1 MSVLASSNQFLDH
14 KKNFSISSLSTES
27 TISSSAH
34 LIPGSLNIPGQTE
47 TDSLHA
53 FQPTTLHSKGSS
65 AEAAAEAAE
74 TTAASSKFD
83 FSNTSPTRTPAS
95 FPFKHSKLSSLSIPY
110 NYSRRTSISSVS
122 NLSLKSSHQS
132 LKHYANEIQFN
143 PPDNLSFEDS
153 NMLSSSMDYNQQP
166 QQHHKLFQ
174 HDQDHAHSDPSSQE
188 QSTLQSEATQELDN
202 SKTGDSST
210 YTTSNNMN
218 SISSNNNAPSGNEGE
233 DNSHH
238 NNPNS
243 NQFVASLAT
252 SQPIAGYPFLRALH
266 GFDASSLVSDVSDP
280 EEDPA
285 NICLSF
291 QESEVVLLHSIHPS
305 GWGDATVLSTGTR
318 GWIPTN
324 YFTPYTDSKVTPL
337 LSAVL
342 SFAINP
348 KSHPVSTEKNGE
360 FTFSQSAITNIVA
373 GVRSLLEACGT
384 LTRDTSIIKKS
395 QAIRK
400 FRKILLAELA
410 IFVSLAKQY
419 RNTIDDFEIEK
430 LITGSY
436 KVVSRAVVFL
446 DIWTI
451 DTSNS
456 STGEE
461 HDVITMSS
469 SDNLRNTEEN
479 SIESAIPDIANTH
492 AENTFALNTQ
502 ASTLAKGKSA
512 NRESVI
518 FHKQSPYARQR
529 LEEVNEALTSYLGN
543 FIHRMTNL
551 ETDPAASTQILV
563 NTRKSML
570 ACRELLAAVES
581 ISLRVTPKNVE
592 LETSKDLLFDQIRT
606 LVTAAR
612 DVVVA
617 TPESKREI
625 VESDNQGLNK
635 PVPPLPPSAN
645 GTSCYS
651 EEGRKLIDI
660 ATDCAKTSGECVV
673 KSRQVLEII
682 GDFQLPSTREYPD
695 FSDGVIAVANH
706 RKRSSVVLPNG
717 SITLNNTGVNS
728 SEEFDAN
735 SRRASISM
743 SPIDGSNLL
752 PNIPSMSPIIAS
764 TSDPS
769 VDIDAKQNIPS
780 SVLEED
786 APQQLNKEG
795 VYEFSLEDQVI
806 IDASGR
812 VRGGSLD
819 GLVRVLTDETVDQD
833 PSFVS
838 TFFLSFRQFS
848 NSIDFA
854 DALVKRYGSDID
866 ENALTED
873 ERHLLTTRRTKVF
886 NMFKRWM
893 ESYWKQSIDVVV
905 LPQIVNFANSN
916 LLTGTPNASAVLNDL
931 AAKVQLIKDGDSIVP
946 RSIPVP
952 GSHSTRM
959 AALAYSQ
966 KSIMS
971 STVSRHL
978 ASLLTKAASQVEN
991 QSTAQD
997 VAADPKSAA
1006 LEESAKAGSTWS
1018 RMVKS
1023 NTLSSLANSS
1033 SSSNAVGVSILDIE
1047 PADIARQLCLIDN
1060 SIFCRIKPEELI
1072 DLNFSLKRRHLGL
1085 APNVVEMT
1093 GNSNQLS
1100 SFVGETIL
1108 SAGSNHNPSN
1118 SNHSNHSNTNDN
1130 SPKIRRNLIKY
1141 WIKVADK
1148 LKEYHNYN
1156 SLMTIVFALQSV
1168 NIMRLKRT
1176 WEMVPDKY
1184 ITMFQE
1190 LKAVVAMEKNYAT
1203 YRALLRTYDIPTV
1216 PYLGI
1221 YLTDLTFVMEGNST
1235 HRPIYVSEE
1244 TGKIIM
1250 PASAEESE
1258 KSQRTDL
1265 MVINFDRYERTA
1277 KIIGEI
1283 QTFQVG
1289 YRMVGSPELQV
1300 WLKAG
1305 MLRAFQ
1311 NATNDQNSL
1320 WRRSCI
1326 VEPKE

>member
-1 MSVLASSNQFLDH
+1 MSVLASPIQFLDH
-14 KKNFSISSLSTES
+14 RKNLSIDSLSAQSTYSSSTCSVKNFGNFIYQLENDKFYALEP
-27 TISSSAH
+27 TILYS
-34 LIPGSLNIPGQTE
+34 N
-47 TDSLHA
+47 
-53 FQPTTLHSKGSS
+53 GSS
-65 AEAAAEAAE
+65 AVTEV
-74 TTAASSKFD
+74 ASSKFD
-83 FSNTSPTRTPAS
+83 FLNTSQKAPAS
-95 FPFKHSKLSSLSIPY
+95 SLFNHNKCSFNSIPH
-110 NYSRRTSISSVS
+110 NHNKKASISSSS
-122 NLSLKSSHQS
+122 NLSSRSSENS
-132 LKHYANEIQFN
+132 LKHNDTENQPHA
-143 PPDNLSFEDS
+143 PDHLSFETSKILNSTMDHYQQTQQFHQPIHQYHEDS
-153 NMLSSSMDYNQQP
+153 NPP
-166 QQHHKLFQ
+166 QQQELV
-174 HDQDHAHSDPSSQE
+174 PSAEASQE
-188 QSTLQSEATQELDN
+188 NTND
-202 SKTGDSST
+202 KTGDSCVP
-210 YTTSNNMN
+210 SNLNNGNPSM
-218 SISSNNNAPSGNEGE
+218 SNNNAPSDNE
-233 DNSHH
+233 DNNNSQQ

-243 NQFVASLAT
+243 NQFVASLAS
-252 SQPIAGYPFLRALH
+252 SQPSPGYPFLRALH
-266 GFDASSLVSDVSDP
+266 GFDASSLISDVSDP
-280 EEDPA
+280 DEDPA

-324 YFTPYTDSKVTPL
+324 YFTPYTDPKVTPL

-348 KSHPVSTEKNGE
+348 KSQSIMINNNEE

-373 GVRSLLEACGT
+373 GVRSLLESCGT
-384 LTRDTSIIKKS
+384 LTRDTTIIRKS

-410 IFVSLAKQY
+410 ILVSLAKHH
-419 RNTIDDFEIEK
+419 RDTIDDIDIEK

-436 KVVSRAVVFL
+436 KVVSRAVIFL

-451 DTSNS
+451 DTSNT

-461 HDVITMSS
+461 HEVVTMSS
-469 SDNLRNTEEN
+469 SDNLRNIEEH
-479 SIESAIPDIANTH
+479 SIEGTIPEISSSSH
-492 AENTFALNTQ
+492 AESKSTFTTQ
-502 ASTLAKGKSA
+502 VSASVKGKSA

-518 FHKQSPYARQR
+518 FHKQPPYARQR
-529 LEEVNEALTSYLGN
+529 LDEVNEALTSYLGN
-543 FIHRMTNL
+543 FIHRMTIL

-581 ISLRVTPKNVE
+581 ISSRVTPRNQE
-592 LETSKDLLFDQIRT
+592 LEASKDQLFSHIRT

-612 DVVVA
+612 DVVAA
-617 TPESKREI
+617 TPDSNREI
-625 VESDNQGLNK
+625 AEEEQKGLNK
-635 PVPPLPPSAN
+635 PVPPLPISTN
-645 GTSCYS
+645 GKSCYS
-651 EEGRKLIDI
+651 EEGQKLIDI

-673 KSRQVLEII
+673 KSRLVLESI

-717 SITLNNTGVNS
+717 SITLNGTSVNAG
-728 SEEFDAN
+728 EESDSK
-735 SRRASISM
+735 SRRASINV
-743 SPIDGSNLL
+743 SPIEGSNLL
-752 PNIPSMSPIIAS
+752 PIIPNMSPIITS
-764 TSDPS
+764 TIESGSETEDKP
-769 VDIDAKQNIPS
+769 VTGS
-780 SVLEED
+780 SILEEQVAD
-786 APQQLNKEG
+786 QRNEG
-795 VYEFSLEDQVI
+795 RLIEFSLEDQII
-806 IDASGR
+806 IDVNGR

-819 GLVRVLTDETVDQD
+819 GLVKVLTDEKVDQD

-838 TFFLSFRQFS
+838 TFFLSFRQFA
-848 NSIDFA
+848 NSTDFA
-854 DALVKRYGSDID
+854 DALVKRYGSEINESLLTSD
-866 ENALTED
+866 EKT
-873 ERHLLTTRRTKVF
+873 LLTTRRTKVF

-893 ESYWKQSIDVVV
+893 ESYWKQSTDVVV

-916 LLTGTPNASAVLNDL
+916 LLTGMPNASVVLNDL
-931 AAKVQLIKDGDSIVP
+931 VTKVQNVKDGESIVP

-966 KSIMS
+966 KNIIG

-978 ASLLTKAASQVEN
+978 ANLFTKAVSQIEN
-991 QSTAQD
+991 HSINNDSAVDMKSTASDD
-997 VAADPKSAA
+997 VGKSV
-1006 LEESAKAGSTWS
+1006 LTWG

-1023 NTLSSLANSS
+1023 NTLSSLAT
-1033 SSSNAVGVSILDIE
+1033 SSNFMMVSILDVE

-1060 SIFCRIKPEELI
+1060 STFCRIKPDELI

-1093 GNSNQLS
+1093 SNSNQLS

-1108 SAGSNHNPSN
+1108 TAGINHNLSN
-1118 SNHSNHSNTNDN
+1118 SSSHGNHNNHASNNDN
-1130 SPKIRRNLIKY
+1130 ASPKIRRNLIKH
-1141 WIKVADK
+1141 WIKVAEK
-1148 LKEYHNYN
+1148 LKEYRNYN

-1184 ITMFQE
+1184 VAIFQD
-1190 LKAVVAMEKNYAT
+1190 LKAVIAMEKNYAN
-1203 YRALLRTYDIPTV
+1203 YRALLRTYEIPTV

-1250 PASAEESE
+1250 PSSVAETEHAR
-1258 KSQRTDL
+1258 RTDL

-1277 KIIGEI
+1277 KIIGEM

-1289 YRMVGSPELQV
+1289 YRMVGSSELQA
-1300 WLKAG
+1300 WLKIG
-1305 MLRAFQ
+1305 MQRAFH
-1311 NATNDQNSL
+1311 NAANDHNSQ